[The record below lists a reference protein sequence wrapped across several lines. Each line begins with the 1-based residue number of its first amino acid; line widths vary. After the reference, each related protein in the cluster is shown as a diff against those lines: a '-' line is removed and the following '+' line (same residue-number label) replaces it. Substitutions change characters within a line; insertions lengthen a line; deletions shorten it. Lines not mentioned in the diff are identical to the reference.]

1 MSGYPLPLE
10 VGVGVIITS
19 PSPLPPGAGS
29 LQRYTVRFFLQKTEN
44 RKQKTENRKF
54 GLGQALNEDHHHAQ
68 GQG

>member
-10 VGVGVIITS
+10 RIRVGVIITS

-29 LQRYTVRFFLQKTEN
+29 LQRYTVRFFY
-44 RKQKTENRKF
+44 RKQKTENRKL